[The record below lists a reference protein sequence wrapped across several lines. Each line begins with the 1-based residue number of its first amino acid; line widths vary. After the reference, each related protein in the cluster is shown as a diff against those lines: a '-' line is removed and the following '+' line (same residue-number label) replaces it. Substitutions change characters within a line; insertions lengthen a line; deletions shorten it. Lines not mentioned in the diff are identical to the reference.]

1 MRMRCALLASGSF
14 SFPLYE
20 SGFGL
25 LPFKHSALAS
35 LPCFAT
41 QCLLRLFPHCLSL
54 LSPYPP
60 SLPLPFPSLS
70 LCSSFIEKP
79 SVDLASSE
87 IYKLIS
93 TPFVRHYPSGSCTPH
108 LRGPTSRWPVFEVIR
123 KTLEMNSLLA
133 TATAQQ
139 QVQSELERLQ
149 KEAQWERTRRLRCE
163 GDLEFWRSRC
173 SHRSKR
179 GSGGGWATRAP
190 SEE

>member
-41 QCLLRLFPHCLSL
+41 QCLFRLFPHCFSL

-60 SLPLPFPSLS
+60 SLPLPSPSLS

-108 LRGPTSRWPVFEVIR
+108 LRGPTSRWPVPQGYTRQALGI
-123 KTLEMNSLLA
+123 
-133 TATAQQ
+133 AQ
-139 QVQSELERLQ
+139 
-149 KEAQWERTRRLRCE
+149 AQEPGNEQHGRHVSA
-163 GDLEFWRSRC
+163 GFWRHSSR
-173 SHRSKR
+173 
-179 GSGGGWATRAP
+179 
-190 SEE
+190 